1 MRKARDADV
10 YWSTLGIAERSA
22 SGSATYTAW
31 TSTAETELTSSSS
44 ANLAS
49 SSRLRTS
56 ASMSEAAVLVAGVVG
71 GMGKLVGVAHLE
83 GHVVIDLVDELL
95 KLSGV
100 DAVGAHGRTSFRKV
114 PILHPLQGTVYDRRG
129 AQSMRM

>member
-1 MRKARDADV
+1 MDVDIGNAVDVILQRK
-10 YWSTLGIAERSA
+10 LGLVEQVAHLGEHV
-22 SGSATYTAW
+22 GGGMQ
-31 TSTAETELTSSSS
+31 LQV
-44 ANLAS
+44 
-49 SSRLRTS
+49 
-56 ASMSEAAVLVAGVVG
+56 AVLVAGVVG

-83 GHVVIDLVDELL
+83 GHIVINLIDELL
-95 KLSGV
+95 KLGGV